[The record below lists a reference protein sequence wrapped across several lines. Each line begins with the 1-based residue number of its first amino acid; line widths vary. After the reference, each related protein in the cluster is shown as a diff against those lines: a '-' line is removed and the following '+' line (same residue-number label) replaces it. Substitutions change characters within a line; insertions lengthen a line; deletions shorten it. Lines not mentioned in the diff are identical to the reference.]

1 MHGAEAT
8 TSLEASTVIRQPT
21 LFVTGPMG
29 TPSWPTGAL
38 DWQKQA
44 LPRAATR
51 RQVKADARL
60 ASKGGPAYLKTWRSR
75 GA

>member
-1 MHGAEAT
+1 MRG
-8 TSLEASTVIRQPT
+8 QPPT

-29 TPSWPTGAL
+29 KPSWPTGAP

-44 LPRAATR
+44 LLRAATR

-60 ASKGGPAYLKTWRSR
+60 ASKGGPAYLKTYGSR
-75 GA
+75 AA